1 MDGLWEIIEDKQAN
15 RLQVVM
21 PFQTKEGT
29 KNRIIYTGKKPL
41 NVDIATFVIEHNNE
55 IIKRAFEIAQLK
67 SEIITCKFVE

>member
-1 MDGLWEIIEDKQAN
+1 MDGLWEIREDKQTN

-29 KNRIIYTGKKPL
+29 KDRIIYAGKKPL
-41 NVDIATFVIEHNNE
+41 NVDIAAFVIEHNNE
-55 IIKRAFEIAQLK
+55 IIKKAFEIAQLK

>member
-1 MDGLWEIIEDKQAN
+1 MDGLWEIKEDEKAG

-41 NVDIATFVIEHNNE
+41 NVDIVAFVIEHNNE
-55 IIKRAFEIAQLK
+55 IIKKAFEIAQLK
-67 SEIITCKFVE
+67 NEIIRKLVE

>member
-1 MDGLWEIIEDKQAN
+1 MDGLWEIKEDEKAG

-41 NVDIATFVIEHNNE
+41 NVDIAAFVIEHNNE
-55 IIKRAFEIAQLK
+55 IIKKAFEIAQLK
-67 SEIITCKFVE
+67 NEITRKLVK